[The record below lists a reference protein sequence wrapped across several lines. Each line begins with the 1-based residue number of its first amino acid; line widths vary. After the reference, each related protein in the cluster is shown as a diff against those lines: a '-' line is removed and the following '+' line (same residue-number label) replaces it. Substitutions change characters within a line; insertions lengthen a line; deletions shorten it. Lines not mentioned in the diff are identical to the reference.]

1 MAGPLDPT
9 SNSDTCEAPQIH
21 EGAVTKARSRALED
35 EAVHRLS
42 GIFKVMGDPTRLRII
57 NALSTGEMCVCDI
70 ACALDMENSAISH
83 QLRILKTVRLVK
95 FRKEGKSAYYSLDDE
110 HMRMLFD
117 QGLKHVMHK

>member
-1 MAGPLDPT
+1 MAGPLDP
-9 SNSDTCEAPQIH
+9 NEISDSCEAPQIH
-21 EGAVTKARSRALED
+21 EGAVNKARDIALEED
-35 EAVHRLS
+35 TVQRLA

-70 ACALDMENSAISH
+70 ACALKMENSAISH

-110 HMRMLFD
+110 HMLMLFD
-117 QGLKHVMHK
+117 QGLKHVQHK